1 MAYLDQ
7 DDPDLVEDLLTRKEF
22 YWLKRWEHKNE
33 TIINDIIPRFMLDE
47 EIAKS
52 GYLKLLGHQLFIENY
67 FNPNT
72 DYKRLHVK
80 WSTGSGKT
88 LGGLSIA
95 MNFIKN
101 YNIERELGN
110 QEIGSV
116 FIIGFSERAFKNELL
131 KYPEFGFLSREER
144 VRLDKLKRLVAAGST
159 IDKDKYRELST
170 RVKKRFS
177 NRKGNGFF
185 RFFGYKS
192 FVNRIFIAQPG
203 TNINELSEQ
212 EIRVSLASGKI
223 AVNESLLA
231 EFKNSLIICDE
242 IHNVYNSAEK
252 NNWGIAIQAVLD
264 RESSVRFVSLSAT
277 PLNNSPA
284 EIVDLLN
291 LLLPADKRV
300 DRQDFFVNDRDLK
313 PGALEKI
320 AELSRGRFSFL
331 IDVNPKYYPKVLN
344 FGEPLKEIPYLKFI
358 RCPMSSFHYQT
369 YKQVYTG
376 ALSQDSQYLVDF
388 ALPNPE
394 DPNGIG
400 IFQTSQI
407 KKLLPTAPQKFKDKY
422 GIDYKNGKIIG
433 DILQRKNIA
442 NYSSKY
448 AAVMDELMADI
459 KAENGKIFMYH
470 NVVHMSGVLF
480 IEQMLIR
487 NGFLD
492 EFSSSSDNTI
502 CMRCG
507 RTRKEHSKDEI
518 QGGSADPINIPNQA
532 LILDDKLIANAID
545 KKSYYYIPTQSKS
558 LLAGKYLSEFEEFIS
573 SLGKH
578 KQVKIRVFNSLG
590 TELIKFLLKQGFE
603 LDQHDGI
610 HSTLICSFGHFSEIS
625 KSADM
630 GELKED
636 SIENHKEGGNQ
647 TKKSKHRFTSA
658 RFVMAHSDIDK
669 AQMEHSLERFN
680 SPDNTDGSQFLILVG
695 SKIIK
700 ESYDIK
706 ALQNEYIIS
715 KPDNIPTFIQIRGRA
730 VRKGS
735 HLGLPP
741 DKQVVRIKIFTSC
754 LPVKQE
760 TGLDKGKY
768 KLSYEEEKYKEKIY
782 AFQVIQKIERVLH
795 ENAIDA
801 VINHEKIQRNMTDDP
816 LGPLPYNPIGTNK
829 FTKELR
835 LDQLNLSTFNVHHA
849 KKEIEMLKT
858 LIKRLF
864 IELASVWEYTDLLAA
879 VRQPPVNYETEI
891 NTLLFSEEN
900 FIIAMSQLVWDNAP
914 GYIEPFIQRQAITGG
929 ADLDIPKTHTKANK
943 DDNQLIEVLNTPIA
957 LKLLKEAIGVQKMP
971 LVYEYFMSI
980 SDSHEAEDDLYSKM
994 PKLIKDEHQFAADKL
1009 TFIIDK
1015 VKQIKLSKSSKILD
1029 FGGADGRSIA
1039 KLGSKI
1045 GTKHIY
1051 VVDTY
1056 DYPNKA
1062 DGVTFKSDLSD
1073 FEDSSIDL
1081 VSSLMTLHHIEDL
1094 EYIIKELHR
1103 VANKWLI
1110 IKEHDISVGSI
1121 EADVED
1127 VMHNIY
1133 IYGQQEDFSNEKLKR
1148 LPYKTFDELKKLLC
1162 PYFSLVYKSNTKGP
1176 ENKYYAVFEKISI
1189 DEPNK
1194 SDVELTAIQNYDS
1207 DDPMAV
1213 AIGGLQ
1219 GSYINTNTD
1228 TNTSPSRYTGG
1239 ALTSQTNAQIIIDH
1253 LFDPADKIIALPG
1266 GQDNVIVPIPSG
1278 KKQFYVLFPV
1288 NSSTN
1293 VPDIDIEI
1301 PYRII
1306 KQEEVHS
1313 ININSFI
1320 QSKRIDFD
1328 YDDKKKIFYRKY
1340 SDIAIE
1346 NMQNTICE
1354 YGTTFHIKFVE
1365 ECIEYVFRAWTD
1377 PTLEKHEYH
1386 EFYFKMLYYYDLLSL
1401 IMWAYTSKPRVFKEY
1416 TKYAIPVRTKDIK
1429 LKALEKYEN
1438 RKEDIDDI
1446 NPEDNSDLATSGVI
1460 NLLKSTFNREVNLLK
1475 STVNRTSNVW
1485 IPEEFR
1491 KQYDDTVDKSLNMF
1505 AGRKKKNKFIT
1516 KVSANLLPIGHYIS
1530 KFPRLYIPDKGWDEN
1545 PTYLQNEQEYKENN
1559 LIIGFDERSNTGV
1572 HIRFKIRNPIH
1583 NIKKFKDSR
1592 QTEKGTVCKSKSKE
1606 YLKSVAKKLDAVLP
1620 DKVNVEDLCAV
1631 IRSKLIRLELKERIK
1646 KSNIKYFYFFYEQRP
1661 ETRHGLI

>member
-1 MAYLDQ
+1 MSYLDQ

-22 YWLKRWEHKNE
+22 YWLKRWGHKSE
-33 TIINDIIPRFMLDE
+33 TVINDIIPRFMLDE
-47 EIAKS
+47 EIARS

-144 VRLDKLKRLVAAGST
+144 VRLDKLKRLVAAGSAA
-159 IDKDKYRELST
+159 DKDKYRELST

-212 EIRVSLASGKI
+212 EIRIALASGKI

-264 RESSVRFVSLSAT
+264 REPSVRFVSLSAT

-291 LLLPADKRV
+291 LLLPADKHV
-300 DRQDFFVNDRDLK
+300 DRQDFFINDKDLK

-344 FGEPLKEIPYLKFI
+344 FGESLKEIPYLKFM
-358 RCPMSSFHYQT
+358 RCPMSPFHYKT

-394 DPNGIG
+394 DPNGVG

-407 KKLLPTAPQKFKDKY
+407 KKLLPTAQQKFKDKY

-433 DILQRKNIA
+433 DLLHRKNIA

-448 AAVMDELMADI
+448 AAVMDELLADI

-492 EFSSSSDNTI
+492 EFSSSSDNTV

-518 QGGSADPINIPNQA
+518 QGGSEESSTPNQA
-532 LILDDKLIANAID
+532 LILEDKLIASAID

-558 LLAGKYLSEFEEFIS
+558 LLAGEYLQEFEEFLS

-578 KQVKIRVFNSLG
+578 KPVKVRVFNALG
-590 TELIKFLLKQGFE
+590 TELIKFLLGQGFE

-610 HSTLICSFGHFSEIS
+610 HSTLIHSFGHFSE
-625 KSADM
+625 ADHINNY
-630 GELKED
+630 KED
-636 SIENHKEGGNQ
+636 PINEDHIKENPINEDPKKGGNQ
-647 TKKSKHRFTSA
+647 TKKSNHRFMPA
-658 RFVMAHSDIDK
+658 RFVLAHSDIDK
-669 AQMEHSLERFN
+669 VQMEHSLERFN

-741 DKQVVRIKIFTSC
+741 EKQVVRIKIFTSC

-801 VINHEKIQRNMTDDP
+801 IINHEKIQRNMTDDP
-816 LGPLPYNPIGTNK
+816 LGPLPYKPIGTNK

-849 KKEIEMLKT
+849 KKEVEILKT

-864 IELASVWEYTDLLAA
+864 IELASVWEYSDLLAA

-891 NTLLFSEEN
+891 NTSLFSEEN

-914 GYIEPFIQRQAITGG
+914 GYVEPFIQRQAVTGG
-929 ADLDIPKTHTKANK
+929 ADLDNPTKHNK
-943 DDNQLIEVLNTPIA
+943 VDNQLIRVLNTPAA
-957 LKLLKEAIGVQKMP
+957 LKLLKEAIEIQKMQHI
-971 LVYEYFMSI
+971 YEYFISI
-980 SDSHEAEDDLYSKM
+980 VDSEESEDSLYSKM
-994 PKLIKDEHQFAADKL
+994 PKLTTDDHQYSADKL
-1009 TFIIDK
+1009 TVIIDK
-1015 VKQIKLSKSSKILD
+1015 MKQIKLAKSSKILD
-1029 FGGADGRSIA
+1029 FGGSDGRSVS

-1045 GTKHIY
+1045 GTKNIY

-1062 DGVTFKSDLSD
+1062 AGVTFKSDLSEFSD
-1073 FEDSSIDL
+1073 CSIDL

-1094 EYIIKELHR
+1094 EPIIKELHR
-1103 VANKWLI
+1103 VAKKWLV

-1133 IYGQQEDFSNEKLKR
+1133 IYGNQEDFSNEKLRR
-1148 LPYKTFDELKKLLC
+1148 LPYKTFDELKNLLE
-1162 PYFSLVYKSNTKGP
+1162 PYFSLVYKSDTKGP

-1189 DEPNK
+1189 DELDTDK
-1194 SDVELTAIQNYDS
+1194 SDELNRDQAEKNYDL
-1207 DDPMAV
+1207 DDPLTT

-1219 GSYINTNTD
+1219 GT
-1228 TNTSPSRYTGG
+1228 YTGG
-1239 ALTSQTNAQIIIDH
+1239 ALNTLNTLNNQTSSQIIIDH

-1288 NSSTN
+1288 NSATN

-1306 KQEEVHS
+1306 KQEEIRS

-1346 NMQNTICE
+1346 NMQNAVCE

-1416 TKYAIPVRTKDIK
+1416 AKYAIPVRAKDIK
-1429 LKALEKYEN
+1429 LKAMAKYEN
-1438 RKEDIDDI
+1438 RKEDLDDI
-1446 NPEDNSDLATSGVI
+1446 SPEDNSDLATSGVI
-1460 NLLKSTFNREVNLLK
+1460 NLLKSTFNR
-1475 STVNRTSNVW
+1475 TSNAW
-1485 IPEEFR
+1485 IPKEFR
-1491 KQYDDTVDKSLNMF
+1491 KQYDDTVEKSLSMF

-1516 KVSANLLPIGHYIS
+1516 KVSADMLPIGHYIS

-1559 LIIGFDERSNTGV
+1559 LIVGFDERSSTGV

-1606 YLKSVAKKLDAVLP
+1606 YLKSVAKKLGAVLP
-1620 DKVNVEDLCAV
+1620 DKVNVEDLCTV

-1661 ETRHGLI
+1661 ETRHGLLS

>member
-7 DDPDLVEDLLTRKEF
+7 EDPDLIDDLLTRKEF
-22 YWLKRWEHKNE
+22 YWLKRWGHDKVI
-33 TIINDIIPRFMLDE
+33 TPSDDIIPRFMLDD

-52 GYLKLLGHQLFIENY
+52 GYLRLLGHQQFVENY

-72 DYKRLHVK
+72 DYKRLHIK

-88 LGGLSIA
+88 LGGLAIA
-95 MNFIKN
+95 MNFIRN
-101 YNIERELGN
+101 YHIERELGN

-131 KYPEFGFLSREER
+131 KYPEFGFLSKEER
-144 VRLDKLKRLVAAGST
+144 LRLDKLKRLASGGSAS
-159 IDKDKYRELST
+159 DRDKYRELST

-185 RFFGYKS
+185 RFFGYKA
-192 FVNRIFIAQPG
+192 FVNRIFVPQPG
-203 TNINELSEQ
+203 MNINEMSE
-212 EIRVSLASGKI
+212 EDIRLALASGKI
-223 AVNESLLA
+223 TYNETLLA

-264 RESSVRFVSLSAT
+264 REHSVRFVSLSAT

-291 LLLPADKRV
+291 LLLPPDRRV

-313 PGALEKI
+313 PGALDKI

-344 FGEPLKEIPYLKFI
+344 FGVSLREIPYLKFI
-358 RCPMSSFHYQT
+358 RCVMSPFHFKT

-407 KKLLPTAPQKFKDKY
+407 KRLLPTASQKWKDKH
-422 GIDYKNGKIIG
+422 GIDYKDGKIIG

-448 AAVMDELMADI
+448 AMVLDELISDI
-459 KAENGKIFMYH
+459 KAKNGKIFMYH

-480 IEQMLIR
+480 IEQLLLK

-518 QGGSADPINIPNQA
+518 FTGSGVLGSGVFGGSESSSEKYKKS
-532 LILDDKLIANAID
+532 LIIDDKIIATSLEAKD
-545 KKSYYYIPTQSKS
+545 YYYIPTQSKS
-558 LLAGKYLSEFEEFIS
+558 LLSGEHLPDFAEFIDS
-573 SLGKH
+573 LQGKPIKIRINNLLGKSLG
-578 KQVKIRVFNSLG
+578 
-590 TELIKFLLKQGFE
+590 EWLLSKGFV
-603 LDQHDGI
+603 LDTHCGL
-610 HSTLICSFGHFSEIS
+610 HSTLIRGDLLDSASRLENLTPGDSLRSFMDSTF
-625 KSADM
+625 
-630 GELKED
+630 ED
-636 SIENHKEGGNQ
+636 STFEDDLKKGGANKTSSRDTSPKNNNQ
-647 TKKSKHRFTSA
+647 PKNKHRFIPA

-680 SPDNTDGSQFLILVG
+680 SPDNIDGSQFLILVG

-741 DKQVVRIKIFTSC
+741 ENQVVRIKIFTTC
-754 LPVKQE
+754 LPTKQE
-760 TGLDKGKY
+760 TGLDKGTY
-768 KLSYEEEKYKEKIY
+768 KLSYEEEKYKEKVA
-782 AFQVIQKIERVLH
+782 AFQVIQKIEKVIH

-801 VINHEKIQRNMTDDP
+801 FINHEKIQRTMSDDP
-816 LGPLPYNPIGTNK
+816 LGPLPYTPANASKANS
-829 FTKELR
+829 KELR
-835 LDQLNLSTFNVHHA
+835 LDQLTLSTFNIHHA
-849 KKEIEMLKT
+849 RREVEIQKSI
-858 LIKRLF
+858 IKRLF
-864 IELASVWEYTDLLAA
+864 IELSSVWEYSDLLET
-879 VRQPPVNYETEI
+879 VRNPPVNYETEI
-891 NTLLFSEEN
+891 NTALFSEEN
-900 FIIAMSQLVWDNAP
+900 FIIAMSQLIWDNSP
-914 GYIEPFIQRQAITGG
+914 GYVEPFIQRSTVGAYEPDYSGGREPPNLDNTIEIYDGDDHTAI
-929 ADLDIPKTHTKANK
+929 
-943 DDNQLIEVLNTPIA
+943 
-957 LKLLKEAIGVQKMP
+957 AISHLQESNVAVD
-971 LVYEYFMSI
+971 VYEGGSYGKSNQ
-980 SDSHEAEDDLYSKM
+980 YSKKSYS
-994 PKLIKDEHQFAADKL
+994 PKNHSYKNTHKN
-1009 TFIIDK
+1009 
-1015 VKQIKLSKSSKILD
+1015 
-1029 FGGADGRSIA
+1029 
-1039 KLGSKI
+1039 
-1045 GTKHIY
+1045 KH
-1051 VVDTY
+1051 TMQ
-1056 DYPNKA
+1056 P
-1062 DGVTFKSDLSD
+1062 T
-1073 FEDSSIDL
+1073 
-1081 VSSLMTLHHIEDL
+1081 
-1094 EYIIKELHR
+1094 
-1103 VANKWLI
+1103 AN
-1110 IKEHDISVGSI
+1110 
-1121 EADVED
+1121 
-1127 VMHNIY
+1127 
-1133 IYGQQEDFSNEKLKR
+1133 
-1148 LPYKTFDELKKLLC
+1148 
-1162 PYFSLVYKSNTKGP
+1162 
-1176 ENKYYAVFEKISI
+1176 
-1189 DEPNK
+1189 
-1194 SDVELTAIQNYDS
+1194 
-1207 DDPMAV
+1207 
-1213 AIGGLQ
+1213 
-1219 GSYINTNTD
+1219 
-1228 TNTSPSRYTGG
+1228 
-1239 ALTSQTNAQIIIDH
+1239 QIIIDH
-1253 LFDPADKIIALPG
+1253 LFDPADKIITLPG

-1278 KKQFYVLFPV
+1278 KKQFYILFPV
-1288 NSSTN
+1288 NPQSN
-1293 VPDIDIEI
+1293 NPDIDIEL
-1301 PYRII
+1301 PYRIV
-1306 KQEEVHS
+1306 KQEEVRS
-1313 ININSFI
+1313 ININNFI

-1340 SDIAIE
+1340 VDIAIE
-1346 NMQNTICE
+1346 NMQNCVCE
-1354 YGTTFHIKFVE
+1354 YGTTFHIKFIE

-1401 IMWAYTSKPRVFKEY
+1401 VMWAYTSKPRVFKEY
-1416 TKYAIPVRTKDIK
+1416 AKYAIPVRAKDIK
-1429 LKALEKYEN
+1429 LKALAKYEN
-1438 RKEDIDDI
+1438 RKEELIDI

-1460 NLLKSTFNREVNLLK
+1460 NLLKSTFNR
-1475 STVNRTSNVW
+1475 TSNAW

-1491 KQYDDTVDKSLNMF
+1491 QQYNTTVDKSLTLF

-1516 KVSANLLPIGHYIS
+1516 KASADLLPIGHYIS
-1530 KFPRLYIPDKGWDEN
+1530 KFPRVFIPDKGWDEN
-1545 PTYLQNEQEYKENN
+1545 PTYLQNEQEFKENN
-1559 LIIGFDERSNTGV
+1559 IIVGFDERSNTGV

-1606 YLKSVAKKLDAVLP
+1606 YLRTVAKKLDAVMP
-1620 DKVNVEDLCAV
+1620 DKVNVDDLCSV

-1661 ETRHGLI
+1661 ETRHAL